1 MSASTNGSYILVAM
15 TWGDDEGTT
24 KSRGFGRNGCRIW
37 SQEFRTRIAAEN
49 AMAELKKWDADI
61 AVTIFDDFEED

>member
-15 TWGDDEGTT
+15 TWGDDEIGT
-24 KSRGFGRNGCRIW
+24 GRRIW